1 MSFTFDVFKNI
12 RPYFQQ
18 FLEKCSLE
26 TLNTIP
32 KGYNNNIIWNIGHVL
47 VTYQI
52 LCYKLSGL
60 PMNVS
65 EAMVEKYR
73 KGTKPEGPVSQAEV
87 DEIKKLLETTIKIL
101 EDDYNKG
108 VFSNFQEY
116 TVSTTGNTLTSVD
129 DALQFALFHEG
140 LHLGYIMAL
149 IRAVKN

>member
-1 MSFTFDVFKNI
+1 MTFTFDVFTNI

-18 FLEKCSLE
+18 YLEKCSLE
-26 TLNTIP
+26 TLNKIP

-47 VTYQI
+47 VTSQI

-60 PMNVS
+60 PMHVS
-65 EAMVEKYR
+65 DAMVAKYQ
-73 KGTKPEGPVSQAEV
+73 KGSKPEGPVSQAEV
-87 DEIKKLLETTIKIL
+87 DEIKELLKSTLSTL
-101 EDDYNKG
+101 ESDYQKG
-108 VFSNFQEY
+108 AFNNFQEY
-116 TVSTTGNTLTSVD
+116 TVSTTGNTLKSVD

>member
-32 KGYNNNIIWNIGHVL
+32 KGYNNNIIWNIGHVV
-47 VTYQI
+47 VTTQI
-52 LCYKLSGL
+52 LSYKLSGL
-60 PMNVS
+60 PVGLS
-65 EAMVEKYR
+65 EAMVAKYQ
-73 KGTKPEGPVSQAEV
+73 KGSKPEAPVSQAEV
-87 DEIKKLLETTIKIL
+87 DEIKELLSKTMKTLET
-101 EDDYNKG
+101 DYNKG

-116 TVSTTGNTLTSVD
+116 TVSTTGNTLRSID
-129 DALQFALFHEG
+129 DALHFALFHEG